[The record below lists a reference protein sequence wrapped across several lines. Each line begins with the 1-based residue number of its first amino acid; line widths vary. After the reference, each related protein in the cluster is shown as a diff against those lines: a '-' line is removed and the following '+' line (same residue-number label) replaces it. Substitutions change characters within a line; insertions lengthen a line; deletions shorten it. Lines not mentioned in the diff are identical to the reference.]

1 MFWFDCVALLLLC
14 VWIASFGVV
23 CWCSVWI
30 CVEDCGVLF
39 LLLVCLLGFVVV
51 FVGLVVLIGF
61 KADCGVWF
69 GGGVVGGLAICWGL
83 LVLFCRL
90 CWVVFGVVV

>member
-39 LLLVCLLGFVVV
+39 LLLVLFSWVCCGFRWFGCLDC
-51 FVGLVVLIGF
+51 F

-69 GGGVVGGLAICWGL
+69 GGGVVVGLAICWGF
-83 LVLFCRL
+83 V
-90 CWVVFGVVV
+90 GVVL